1 MKRIGILGGTF
12 NPIHSAHIMLAET
25 AGERLQLDRVLI
37 MPSNNPPH
45 KDNSGIASDEDRSAM
60 VRLAIKG
67 HDRLEYS
74 DFEMKR
80 EGITY
85 TSDTLEILTS
95 QNPDTRY
102 FFIIGADSL
111 FKFTTWH
118 EPSKILRH
126 CALVCSG
133 RAAVG
138 ASEVRAKIEEI
149 RDLYTDGSFIPE
161 IYYIEAPSMDISS
174 ESIRKLIS
182 FEMPSE
188 PYLAPEVYQYIQNS
202 KLYRN
207 GLYEA
212 IKADLGALLK
222 PSRYAHV
229 ISVAQTAVNLAVSVG
244 IDPDKPYLAGLL
256 HDCAKYLSDEDMLR
270 TAEENGIALEDIE
283 KRAVQLV
290 HAKVG
295 AVFAKT
301 KYGVDDPDILG
312 AIRYHTTGKPEMSM
326 LEKIIY
332 IADTIEPLRTWGDD
346 DELNII
352 RSIATSDIDRAVY
365 IVLKRTYEYITR
377 KYADNVSDETVKT
390 YNYYRDLYNRRKGQ
404 Q

>member
-45 KDNSGIASDEDRSAM
+45 KANAAIASDEDRSEM
-60 VRLAIKG
+60 VKLAIKG

-85 TSDTLEILTS
+85 TSDTLAMLTS

-118 EPSKILRH
+118 EPAAILRH

-149 RDLYTDGSFIPE
+149 RDLYTDGDFIPE
-161 IYYIEAPSMDISS
+161 IYYIEAPSMEISS

-182 FEMPSE
+182 FEMPSA
-188 PYLAPEVYQYIQNS
+188 PYLAPEVYQYIQTH
-202 KLYRN
+202 KLYQN
-207 GLYEA
+207 SLYEA

-229 ISVAQTAVNLAVSVG
+229 ISVAQTAVNLAVCVG
-244 IDPDKPYLAGLL
+244 MDPEKPYLAGLL
-256 HDCAKYLSDEDMLR
+256 HDCAKYLSDEDMIKA
-270 TAEENGIALEDIE
+270 AEDNGIELDPIE

-301 KYGVDDPDILG
+301 KYGVDDPDILS

-365 IVLKRTYEYITR
+365 IVLKRTYEFITR

-390 YNYYRDLYNRRKGQ
+390 YNFYKDLYNRRKGQ

>member
-45 KDNSGIASDEDRSAM
+45 KANAAIASDEDRSEM

-67 HDRLEYS
+67 HERLEYS

-85 TSDTLEILTS
+85 TSDTLNMLTS

-111 FKFTTWH
+111 FKFTSWH
-118 EPSKILRH
+118 EPADILRH

-138 ASEVRAKIEEI
+138 SDEVRTKIEEI
-149 RDLYTDGSFIPE
+149 RDLYTDGDFIPE
-161 IYYIEAPSMDISS
+161 IYYIEAPSMEISS

-182 FEMPSE
+182 FEMPSA
-188 PYLAPEVYQYIQNS
+188 PYLAPEVYQYIQTH
-202 KLYRN
+202 KLYQN
-207 GLYEA
+207 SLYEA

-229 ISVAQTAVNLAVSVG
+229 ISVAQTAVNLAVCVG
-244 IDPDKPYLAGLL
+244 IDPEKPYLAGLL
-256 HDCAKYLSDEDMLR
+256 HDCAKYLSDEDMIKA
-270 TAEENGIALEDIE
+270 AEDNSIE
-283 KRAVQLV
+283 LDPIERRAVQLV

-295 AVFAKT
+295 EVFAKT
-301 KYGVDDPDILG
+301 KYGVDDPDILS

-365 IVLKRTYEYITR
+365 IVLKRTYEFITR

-390 YNYYRDLYNRRKGQ
+390 YNFYKDLYNRRKGQ